1 MKSDRR
7 KADPPPP
14 QAGVE
19 LSGLDSLK
27 ALWRVRPFRRLW
39 LVLGLSSMGDWLGL
53 LASAIFA
60 SAQVTG
66 SAAKGVAFGSVVAVR
81 MLPALILGPVAGVV
95 ADRWNRRYTMVVSD
109 LVRFVMFASI
119 PAITLVTSDSKII
132 VGWAA
137 AATFVIEAMQM
148 AWGPAKDAAVP
159 NLLPRARLESAN
171 QLTLATTYG
180 VTPVLAG
187 LFLAALTTIVNELH
201 KSTGTSPFE
210 PTHVALYFNALTFLT
225 TAFTVFFG
233 IPEISGRRVA
243 RPAKKPPLWKEFV
256 AGWAYVG
263 KTPLVRGLVLGI
275 LGAFAGAGVVVGTA
289 QFYARSLGGGD
300 STFYILFA
308 VIFVGLGT
316 GIVAG
321 PRLVGA
327 LSRRRWFG
335 LSIIVAAG
343 SVAVLAFAW
352 HLVIAVVFALGVG
365 VGAGMAFLAGT
376 TLLGT
381 EVGDEVRVRVFS
393 FIQTGTQLTLL
404 LTTSVSSVVVGLGSS
419 RDIFGVPVSTTR
431 LLLFGAGLFGAFA
444 GVTALRQMD
453 DKRGVPLV
461 ADVIGSVRGRPLS
474 LADRVARAGVFI
486 VLEGGDGAGKSTHAN
501 RLAELLRA
509 DGHEVVLTRE
519 PGATEVGTQ
528 IRSMLLSGG
537 VMGLAAAAPRAEA
550 LLYAAD
556 RAHHVATVVR
566 PALERGAVVICE
578 RFVDSSLAYLE
589 AGRTLPVN
597 EVAWLSGWATGGLK
611 PDLVVLLDIDP
622 AEGLRRADHR
632 PREATE
638 PDLPAV
644 QFAEKVRYAF
654 LDRAAKDP
662 KRYLVLDASR
672 PVESVA
678 TLIVDRVE
686 RLLPPARAGTE
697 RPSPAEPDATAAP
710 IVPVAAVDVVLPDVP
725 PAPLIAGL
733 ATTAVPVDS
742 APPADEAPPAASA
755 DPSGAPAAADGSA
768 EAESRSRAESRS

>member
-1 MKSDRR
+1 M
-7 KADPPPP
+7 
-14 QAGVE
+14 
-19 LSGLDSLK
+19 
-27 ALWRVRPFRRLW
+27 
-39 LVLGLSSMGDWLGL
+39 LGLSSMGDWLGL

-66 SAAKGVAFGSVVAVR
+66 SAAKGVAFGSVVGVR

-95 ADRWNRRYTMVVSD
+95 ADRWDRRYTMVVCD
-109 LVRFVMFASI
+109 LVRFLMFASI
-119 PAITLVTSDSKII
+119 PGITLLTDDSKII

-159 NLLPRARLESAN
+159 NLLPRARLEGAN

-187 LFLAALTTIVNELH
+187 LFLAALTTVVNELH
-201 KSTGTSPFE
+201 NSTGTSP
-210 PTHVALYFNALTFLT
+210 A
-225 TAFTVFFG
+225 
-233 IPEISGRRVA
+233 A
-243 RPAKKPPLWKEFV
+243 RPAKKPSLWREFV

-308 VIFVGLGT
+308 VIFVGLGV

-335 LSIIVAAG
+335 LSIILAAV

-352 HLVIAVVFALGVG
+352 HLVIAVFFALGVG

-381 EVGDEVRVRVFS
+381 EVGDEVRGRVFA
-393 FIQTGTQLTLL
+393 FIQTGTQITL
-404 LTTSVSSVVVGLGSS
+404 LTTISLGSVLVGYGSS
-419 RDIFGVPVSTTR
+419 RDVFGIPISTTR
-431 LLLFGAGLFGAFA
+431 LLLLGAGVFGVFA
-444 GVTALRQMD
+444 GLAALRQMD
-453 DKRGVPLV
+453 DRHGVPLL
-461 ADVIGSVRGRPLS
+461 ADLIGSVRGRPLS
-474 LADRVARAGVFI
+474 PFHLGAHSGAFI
-486 VLEGGDGAGKSTHAN
+486 VLEGGEGAGKSTHAA

-509 DGHEVVLTRE
+509 DGREVVLTRE
-519 PGATEVGTQ
+519 PGATEVGSQ
-528 IRSMLLSGG
+528 IRSVLLAGG
-537 VMGLAAAAPRAEA
+537 IMGLVAAPRAEA

-578 RFVDSSLAYLE
+578 RYVDSSLAYLE
-589 AGRTLPVN
+589 AGRTLPVD
-597 EVAWLSGWATGGLK
+597 EVAWVSGWATGGLK

-632 PREATE
+632 PDGAE
-638 PDLPAV
+638 PDAQALH
-644 QFAEKVRYAF
+644 FAERVRYAF

-672 PVESVA
+672 PLESVA
-678 TLIVDRVE
+678 ALVVDRVE
-686 RLLPPARAGTE
+686 QLLPPTPAGAPATTAPVPAGE
-697 RPSPAEPDATAAP
+697 ATPAADEPAGPPPAIPS
-710 IVPVAAVDVVLPDVP
+710 LP
-725 PAPLIAGL
+725 PAPLIAGV
-733 ATTAVPVDS
+733 ATTAEPTDGPG
-742 APPADEAPPAASA
+742 ADGGPPAR
-755 DPSGAPAAADGSA
+755 SA
-768 EAESRSRAESRS
+768 EETMSPAKRRS

>member
-1 MKSDRR
+1 LGAGHSRYAEVTAIRFRTDRR
-7 KADPPPP
+7 GRGEPPPP

-27 ALWRVRPFRRLW
+27 ALWRIRPFRRLW

-66 SAAKGVAFGSVVAVR
+66 SAAKGVAFGSVVGVR
-81 MLPALILGPVAGVV
+81 MLPALIFGPVAGVV
-95 ADRWNRRYTMVVSD
+95 ADRWDRRYTMVVCD
-109 LVRFVMFASI
+109 LVRFLMFASI
-119 PAITLVTSDSKII
+119 PGITLLTDDSKII

-159 NLLPRARLESAN
+159 NLLPRARLEGAN

-187 LFLAALTTIVNELH
+187 LFLAALTTVVNELH
-201 KSTGTSPFE
+201 NSTGTSPFD

-225 TAFTVFFG
+225 TALTVFFG
-233 IPEISGRRVA
+233 IPEISGRRAA
-243 RPAKKPPLWKEFV
+243 RPAKKPSLWREFV

-308 VIFVGLGT
+308 VIFVGLGV

-335 LSIIVAAG
+335 LSIILAAV

-352 HLVIAVVFALGVG
+352 HLVIAVFFALGVG

-381 EVGDEVRVRVFS
+381 EVGDEVRGRVFA
-393 FIQTGTQLTLL
+393 FIQTGTQITL
-404 LTTSVSSVVVGLGSS
+404 LTTISLGSVLVGYGSS
-419 RDIFGVPVSTTR
+419 RDVFGIPISTTR
-431 LLLFGAGLFGAFA
+431 LLLLGAGVFGVFA
-444 GVTALRQMD
+444 GLAALRQMD
-453 DKRGVPLV
+453 DRHGVPLL
-461 ADVIGSVRGRPLS
+461 ADLIGSVRGRPLS
-474 LADRVARAGVFI
+474 PFHLGAHSGAFI
-486 VLEGGDGAGKSTHAN
+486 VLEGGEGAGKSTHAA

-509 DGHEVVLTRE
+509 DGREVVLTRE
-519 PGATEVGTQ
+519 PGATEVGSQ
-528 IRSMLLSGG
+528 IRSVLLAGG
-537 VMGLAAAAPRAEA
+537 IMGLVAAPRAEA

-578 RFVDSSLAYLE
+578 RYVDSSLAYLE
-589 AGRTLPVN
+589 AGRTLPVD
-597 EVAWLSGWATGGLK
+597 EVAWVSGWATGGLK

-632 PREATE
+632 PDGAE
-638 PDLPAV
+638 PDAQALH
-644 QFAEKVRYAF
+644 FAERVRYAF

-672 PVESVA
+672 PLESVA
-678 TLIVDRVE
+678 ALVVDRVE
-686 RLLPPARAGTE
+686 QLLPPTPAGAPATTAPVPAGE
-697 RPSPAEPDATAAP
+697 ATPAADEPAGPPPAIPS
-710 IVPVAAVDVVLPDVP
+710 LP
-725 PAPLIAGL
+725 PAPLIAGV
-733 ATTAVPVDS
+733 ATTAEPTDGPG
-742 APPADEAPPAASA
+742 ADGGPPAR
-755 DPSGAPAAADGSA
+755 SA
-768 EAESRSRAESRS
+768 EETMSPAKRRS

>member
-1 MKSDRR
+1 
-7 KADPPPP
+7 
-14 QAGVE
+14 
-19 LSGLDSLK
+19 
-27 ALWRVRPFRRLW
+27 
-39 LVLGLSSMGDWLGL
+39 MGDWLGL

-66 SAAKGVAFGSVVAVR
+66 SAAKGVAFGSVVGVR

-95 ADRWNRRYTMVVSD
+95 ADRWDRRYTMVVCD
-109 LVRFVMFASI
+109 LVRFLMFASI
-119 PAITLVTSDSKII
+119 PGITLLTDDSKII

-159 NLLPRARLESAN
+159 NLLPRARLEGAN

-187 LFLAALTTIVNELH
+187 LFLAALT
-201 KSTGTSPFE
+201 
-210 PTHVALYFNALTFLT
+210 
-225 TAFTVFFG
+225 VFFG
-233 IPEISGRRVA
+233 IPEISGRRAA
-243 RPAKKPPLWKEFV
+243 RPAKKPSLWREFV

-300 STFYILFA
+300 STFNILFA
-308 VIFVGLGT
+308 VIFVGLGV

-335 LSIIVAAG
+335 LSIILAAV

-352 HLVIAVVFALGVG
+352 HLVIAVFFALGVG

-381 EVGDEVRVRVFS
+381 
-393 FIQTGTQLTLL
+393 
-404 LTTSVSSVVVGLGSS
+404 VVVGYGSS
-419 RDIFGVPVSTTR
+419 RDVFGIPISTTR
-431 LLLFGAGLFGAFA
+431 LLLLGAGVFGVFA
-444 GVTALRQMD
+444 GLAALRQMD
-453 DKRGVPLV
+453 DRHGVPLL
-461 ADVIGSVRGRPLS
+461 ADLIGSVRGRPLS
-474 LADRVARAGVFI
+474 PFHLGAHSGAFI
-486 VLEGGDGAGKSTHAN
+486 VLEGGEGAGKSTHAA

-509 DGHEVVLTRE
+509 DGREVVLTRE
-519 PGATEVGTQ
+519 PGATEVGSQ
-528 IRSMLLSGG
+528 IRSVLLAGG
-537 VMGLAAAAPRAEA
+537 IMGLVAAPRAEA

-578 RFVDSSLAYLE
+578 RYVDSSLAYLE
-589 AGRTLPVN
+589 AGRTLPVD
-597 EVAWLSGWATGGLK
+597 EVAWVSGWATGGLK

-632 PREATE
+632 PDGAE
-638 PDLPAV
+638 PDAQALH
-644 QFAEKVRYAF
+644 FAERVRYAF

-672 PVESVA
+672 PLESVA
-678 TLIVDRVE
+678 ALVVDRVE
-686 RLLPPARAGTE
+686 QLLPPTPAGAPATTAPVPAGE
-697 RPSPAEPDATAAP
+697 ATPAADEPAGPPPAIPS
-710 IVPVAAVDVVLPDVP
+710 LP
-725 PAPLIAGL
+725 PAPLIAGV
-733 ATTAVPVDS
+733 ATTAEPTDGPG
-742 APPADEAPPAASA
+742 ADGGPPAR
-755 DPSGAPAAADGSA
+755 SA
-768 EAESRSRAESRS
+768 EETMSPAKRRS

>member
-19 LSGLDSLK
+19 LTGLDSLK
-27 ALWRVRPFRRLW
+27 ALWRIRPFRRLW

-60 SAQVTG
+60 STQVTG

-81 MLPALILGPVAGVV
+81 MLPALVLGPVAGVV
-95 ADRWNRRYTMVVSD
+95 ADRWNRRYTMVVCD

-119 PAITLVTSDSKII
+119 PAITLITTNSKII

-137 AATFVIEAMQM
+137 VATFIIEAMQM

-201 KSTGTSPFE
+201 TTTGKSPFD
-210 PTHVALYFNALTFLT
+210 PTHVGLYFDALTFLT
-225 TAFTVFFG
+225 TALVVFFG
-233 IPEISGRRVA
+233 IPEISGRRGTP
-243 RPAKKPPLWKEFV
+243 PAKKPPLWKEFL

-300 STFYILFA
+300 SSFYILFA
-308 VIFVGLGT
+308 VIFVGLGA

-335 LSIIVAAG
+335 LSIIMAAG
-343 SVAVLAFAW
+343 SVTILAFAW
-352 HLVIAVVFALGVG
+352 HLVIAVFFALGVG

-381 EVGDEVRVRVFS
+381 EVGDEVRGRVFS
-393 FIQTGTQLTLL
+393 FIQAGTQVTLL
-404 LTTSVSSVVVGLGSS
+404 LTTSVSSVLVGYGSS
-419 RDIFGVPVSTTR
+419 RDVFGVPISTTR
-431 LLLFGAGLFGAFA
+431 LLLLGAGIFGVFA
-444 GVTALRQMD
+444 GITALRQMD
-453 DKRGVPLV
+453 DKHGVPLL
-461 ADVIGSVRGRPLS
+461 ADIVGSVRGRPLS
-474 LADRVARAGVFI
+474 LVARVARAGVFI
-486 VLEGGDGAGKSTHAN
+486 VLEGGDGTGKSTHAN
-501 RLAELLRA
+501 RLAGLLRA

-519 PGATEVGTQ
+519 PGTTEFGAQ
-528 IRSMLLSGG
+528 IRSLLLTGGMLG
-537 VMGLAAAAPRAEA
+537 VAAPRAEA

-578 RFVDSSLAYLE
+578 RYVDSSLAYLE

-611 PDLVVLLDIDP
+611 PDLVVLLDLDP
-622 AEGLRRADHR
+622 AEGLRRAAHR
-632 PREATE
+632 PPE
-638 PDLPAV
+638 PDPAAV

-686 RLLPPARAGTE
+686 PLIPPV
-697 RPSPAEPDATAAP
+697 PSEPSQAPVEAEPAETAAP
-710 IVPVAAVDVVLPDVP
+710 AESAAPAPADVAP
-725 PAPLIAGL
+725 PELMTAPLIAGV
-733 ATTAVPVDS
+733 ATSVDPPPEDEESENLSTA
-742 APPADEAPPAASA
+742 ET
-755 DPSGAPAAADGSA
+755 
-768 EAESRSRAESRS
+768 RSS

>member
-1 MKSDRR
+1 
-7 KADPPPP
+7 
-14 QAGVE
+14 
-19 LSGLDSLK
+19 
-27 ALWRVRPFRRLW
+27 
-39 LVLGLSSMGDWLGL
+39 MGDWLGL

-66 SAAKGVAFGSVVAVR
+66 SAAKGVAFGSVVGVR

-95 ADRWNRRYTMVVSD
+95 ADRWDRRYTMVVCD
-109 LVRFVMFASI
+109 LVRFLMFASI
-119 PAITLVTSDSKII
+119 PGITLLTDDSKII

-159 NLLPRARLESAN
+159 NLLPRARLEGAN

-187 LFLAALTTIVNELH
+187 LFLAALT
-201 KSTGTSPFE
+201 
-210 PTHVALYFNALTFLT
+210 
-225 TAFTVFFG
+225 VFFG
-233 IPEISGRRVA
+233 IPEISGRRAA
-243 RPAKKPPLWKEFV
+243 RPAKKPSLWREFV

-308 VIFVGLGT
+308 VIFVGLGG

-335 LSIIVAAG
+335 LSIILAAV

-352 HLVIAVVFALGVG
+352 HLVIA
-365 VGAGMAFLAGT
+365 
-376 TLLGT
+376 
-381 EVGDEVRVRVFS
+381 
-393 FIQTGTQLTLL
+393 FIQTGTQITL
-404 LTTSVSSVVVGLGSS
+404 LTTISLGSVLVGYGSS
-419 RDIFGVPVSTTR
+419 RDVFGIPISTTR
-431 LLLFGAGLFGAFA
+431 LLLLGAGVFGVFA
-444 GVTALRQMD
+444 GLAALRQMD
-453 DKRGVPLV
+453 DRHGVPLL
-461 ADVIGSVRGRPLS
+461 ADLIGSVRGRPLS
-474 LADRVARAGVFI
+474 PFHLGAHSGAFI
-486 VLEGGDGAGKSTHAN
+486 VLEGGEGAGKSTHAA

-509 DGHEVVLTRE
+509 DGREVVLTRE
-519 PGATEVGTQ
+519 PGATEVGSQ
-528 IRSMLLSGG
+528 IRSVLLAGG
-537 VMGLAAAAPRAEA
+537 IMGLVAAPRAEA

-578 RFVDSSLAYLE
+578 RYVDSSLAYLE
-589 AGRTLPVN
+589 AGRTLPVD
-597 EVAWLSGWATGGLK
+597 EVAWVSGWATGGLK

-632 PREATE
+632 PDGAE
-638 PDLPAV
+638 PDAQALH
-644 QFAEKVRYAF
+644 FAERVRYAF

-672 PVESVA
+672 PLESVA
-678 TLIVDRVE
+678 ALVVDRVE
-686 RLLPPARAGTE
+686 QLLPPTPAGAPATTAPVPAGE
-697 RPSPAEPDATAAP
+697 ATPAADEPAGPPPAIPS
-710 IVPVAAVDVVLPDVP
+710 LP
-725 PAPLIAGL
+725 PAPLIAGV
-733 ATTAVPVDS
+733 ATTAEPTDGPG
-742 APPADEAPPAASA
+742 ADGGPPAR
-755 DPSGAPAAADGSA
+755 SA
-768 EAESRSRAESRS
+768 EETMSPAKRRS